1 MFTQSQWID
10 LYKAYANIRTDYR
23 LAIEWGVE
31 SSRITQYRCNRLRL
45 TFAQCIKIADILE
58 INPLEVLASLE
69 HGRAAKHEQE
79 YIKAVY
85 FDALILTM
93 GERMSAR
100 AVSGGWHKSRSRWK
114 GRRFR

>member
-1 MFTQSQWID
+1 MFTQNQWID

-23 LAIEWGVE
+23 LAVEWGVE
-31 SSRITQYRCNRLRL
+31 SSRITQYRRNRLRL
-45 TFAQCIKIADILE
+45 TFAQCIKIADTLE

-69 HGRAAKHEQE
+69 HERAAKHDKEFVKQ
-79 YIKAVY
+79 VY
-85 FDALILTM
+85 FDALLLTI

-100 AVSGGWHKSRSRWK
+100 ATSGGWHKSRSRWK